1 MAKIRVLFQYADV
14 GNPSFPGLQNYI
26 KSLDSNAVIFKN
38 VNSSLFISKM
48 QSIWS
53 DGNGRLHPAFVS
65 VKTGLGNRVV
75 IGHEVIPGEFRVA
88 MVQDFEPNFDANYI
102 SQWYWHVINRIFPLK
117 YFCESDFT
125 IGSVKANSPAYDS
138 AFDTEA
144 QAKENCKPIVLAKV
158 RYLADANGT
167 ITSVNEI
174 DPDYLKAY
182 ATKEEALQNKP
193 SSNTTMYMIGGAAV
207 LLLLLFL
214 RKK

>member
-14 GNPSFPGLQNYI
+14 GNPTFPVLLNNI
-26 KSLDSNAVIFKN
+26 RSLDSNAVVFN
-38 VNSSLFISKM
+38 NFNSSLFISKM

-53 DGNGRLHPAFVS
+53 DGNGRLHPAFVG
-65 VKTGLGNRVV
+65 VNTGLGNRVV
-75 IGHEVIPGEFRVA
+75 IGQEVLPGEFRVV
-88 MVQDFEPNFDANYI
+88 MVQDFDKNYDLNYV
-102 SQWYWHVINRIFPLK
+102 SQWYWHVINRIFPQK

-144 QAKENCKPIVLAKV
+144 EAKENCKPIVLAKV

-167 ITSVNEI
+167 ITSVSES

-182 ATKEEALQNKP
+182 ATKEEALKNKP

-207 LLLLLFL
+207 LMLLLFL